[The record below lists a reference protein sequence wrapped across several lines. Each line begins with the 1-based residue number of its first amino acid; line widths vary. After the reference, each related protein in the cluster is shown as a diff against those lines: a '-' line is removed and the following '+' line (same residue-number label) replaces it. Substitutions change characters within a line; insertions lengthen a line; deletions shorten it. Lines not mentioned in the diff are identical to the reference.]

1 MRCALVCAQGDMWVV
16 SHQQVLLDISQAP
29 ARSALNDPS

>member
-29 ARSALNDPS
+29 FRSLIDPS